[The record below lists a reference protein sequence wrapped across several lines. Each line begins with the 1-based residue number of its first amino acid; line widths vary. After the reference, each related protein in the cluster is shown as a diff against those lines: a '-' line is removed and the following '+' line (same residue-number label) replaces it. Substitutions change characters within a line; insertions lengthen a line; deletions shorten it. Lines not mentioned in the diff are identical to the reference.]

1 MKKKHLYVLVYDC
14 NGKEVVACATP
25 NYTVAQ
31 RKKTLYD
38 GLLGRQG
45 KIKKCTKGLD
55 KRA

>member
-1 MKKKHLYVLVYDC
+1 MEKKHIYVLVYDC

-31 RKKTLYD
+31 HKKTWYD
-38 GLLGRQG
+38 ELMGKQG
-45 KIKKCTKGLD
+45 KIKKMY